1 MEKITVFDTYEQ
13 AGSTLEK
20 YWAENEKIIGRIHTI
35 GKEKE
40 RKYRKKT
47 GYDEKLKE
55 LMKKPRTSHHHPI
68 VPLNPSSIGLPLE
81 ERNKLRADV
90 GIGLEL
96 ICAIELNFYIENYH
110 FNGEMIQQELS
121 GYATINDL
129 VNGIR
134 KGMAEIVNG
143 YYGATLN
150 SFFYTVLEQPKIT
163 KEQMENIESSLLEFF
178 TQSLLGDKE
187 SQERTYVRP
196 VFPNL
201 FESQARALNEE
212 ERAEF
217 ERLFYKT
224 E

>member
-1 MEKITVFDTYEQ
+1 MEKIIVFDTYGQ
-13 AGSTLEK
+13 AGLTLDR
-20 YWAENEKIIGRIHTI
+20 YLAENEKIIKRIHAI

-47 GYDEKLKE
+47 SYDKKLKE
-55 LMKKPRTSHHHPI
+55 LMKKPRTSHNHPI

-81 ERNKLRADV
+81 ERNKLWADV

-96 ICAIELNFYIENYH
+96 ICATGLNFYIENYH
-110 FNGEMIQQELS
+110 FDSEMIQRELS
-121 GYATINDL
+121 GYATINNL

-134 KGMAEIVNG
+134 KGITESVND
-143 YYGATLN
+143 YHGATLN

-178 TQSLLGDKE
+178 IQNLLGDKE

-217 ERLFYKT
+217 ERLFYKI